1 MSHPSRRGQRVR
13 AKRGPMINSAA
24 AAQDEGMLSHRTS
37 GWNTFAVVPYCK
49 HLVIRQTLAYAAPI
63 KMPTASTMAPPSTI
77 WNTACRN
84 GVSMYRARM

>member
-1 MSHPSRRGQRVR
+1 MSHPSRRGED
-13 AKRGPMINSAA
+13 AA
-24 AAQDEGMLSHRTS
+24 HQDEGMFQSSNIGVELRVL
-37 GWNTFAVVPYCK
+37 AVLPYCK